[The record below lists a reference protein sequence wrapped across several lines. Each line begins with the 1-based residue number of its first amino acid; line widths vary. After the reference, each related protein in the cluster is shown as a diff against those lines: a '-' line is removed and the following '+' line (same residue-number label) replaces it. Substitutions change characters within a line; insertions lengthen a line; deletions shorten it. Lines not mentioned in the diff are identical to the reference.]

1 MRQTSAVIFVNSVA
15 FPQDYKCAVSMGME
29 EGLAGFNTGE
39 NCVSSVYVTFT
50 MVSSLFSLSVCSHSI
65 IVVMI

>member
-39 NCVSSVYVTFT
+39 NCVSSVFV
-50 MVSSLFSLSVCSHSI
+50 
-65 IVVMI
+65 